1 MNIYI
6 KTAFILTRELYGI
19 PGPEM
24 PLRAQGFQFKVL
36 TVSYLSFVTDLT
48 SFFWHP
54 PETDVNSFFHCRAIS
69 LIQIA

>member
-48 SFFWHP
+48 SFFWHSA
-54 PETDVNSFFHCRAIS
+54 ETDVNSFFHCRAIS

>member
-19 PGPEM
+19 PSPEM

-48 SFFWHP
+48 SFFG
-54 PETDVNSFFHCRAIS
+54 TQRKRMLFFFHCRAIS
-69 LIQIA
+69 LIQIV

>member
-36 TVSYLSFVTDLT
+36 TVSYLNFVTDLT
-48 SFFWHP
+48 SFFG
-54 PETDVNSFFHCRAIS
+54 TQRKRM
-69 LIQIA
+69 